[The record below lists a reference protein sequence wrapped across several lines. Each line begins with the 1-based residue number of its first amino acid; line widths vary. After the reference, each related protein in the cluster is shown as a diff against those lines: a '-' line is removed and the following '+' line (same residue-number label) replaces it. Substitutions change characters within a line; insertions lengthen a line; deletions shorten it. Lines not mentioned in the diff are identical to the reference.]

1 MKLPMLILRGA
12 PALSDFKVQKI
23 LKTCADANL
32 PVTGIYA
39 EFMHFADLTAEL
51 SDSELDKLNKLLKY
65 GPTIAEHEPQGA
77 LILVTPRIGT
87 ISPWASKA
95 TDIANNCGLD
105 KVHRVERGIAYYV
118 EGELSAEQLYDVAKL
133 VHDRMTESVHNSLE
147 DAGQLFRVE
156 EPRPMSSVDIL
167 GGGREALATANVE
180 QGFALADDEI
190 DYLVEN
196 FTKLG
201 RNPNDIE
208 LFMFAQ
214 ANSEHCRHKIFN
226 ADWTIDGEEQPK
238 SLFKMIKNTFETHPE
253 NVLSAYKDNAAV
265 MKGSKAGRFFPNKE
279 GEYSYNQEN
288 IEILMKVETHNHP
301 TAIAP
306 FSGASTGSGGEIR
319 DEGATGRGSKP
330 KAGLVGFTVSNLRI
344 PGFEQPWETNFGK
357 PGRIVDAL
365 DIMIDGPLGGAAF
378 NNEFGRPN
386 LLGYF
391 RTYEEKVNSHNGEEV
406 RGYHKPIML
415 AGGLGN
421 IRTEHVQKG
430 EIPVGA
436 KLVALGGPAMNIGL
450 GGGAASSM
458 ASGQSNEDLDFASV
472 QRENPEME
480 RRCQEV
486 IDKCWQLGDENP
498 IAFIHDVGAGGLSN
512 AFPELVDDGGR
523 GGKFQLRNIP
533 NDEPGMAPH
542 EIWCNE
548 SQERYVLAVAAE
560 DFARFEE
567 ICKRERA
574 QYAVI
579 GEATEERHLTVA
591 DSHFDNNP
599 VDLPLEVLLGK
610 APKMHRDVESKQVE
624 GEALKTDSIDVLDAA
639 KRLLRLPTIA
649 EKTFLITIGDRTVT
663 GLVAR
668 DQMVGPWQVPVANC
682 AVTAAAFDTY
692 HGEAMS
698 MGERTP
704 AALLNYGASA
714 RLAVAEALT
723 NIAGANIG
731 GLENIKLS
739 ANWMAAAGHPGEDA
753 GLYEAVKA
761 VGEELCPALGL
772 TIPVGKDSMSMKT
785 TWQDDGEDKAVTAP
799 LSLVITAFGRVE
811 DIRKTVTPQLRTD
824 KGDSSLILV
833 DLGAGQNRMGASSL
847 AQVYKQL
854 GDKTPDVDSP
864 ELLKGFYE
872 AMQALVADEKLLA
885 YHDRSDGG
893 LFTTVA
899 EMAFAGRT
907 GVTVNLDSLT
917 GSNIEAL
924 YNEELGAVIQ
934 VHNDD
939 LAAVEAVL
947 ADNGLAAI
955 SHTIGKL
962 NAEDKVI
969 FNRGGEVV
977 LANTRTELRTIWAET
992 TYKMQAL
999 RDNPECAK
1007 QEFDAKFDEK
1017 DPGLNVKLSFDLN
1030 EDVAAPYIA
1039 TGAKPKMAILR
1050 EQGVNS
1056 HVEMA
1061 AAFNRA
1067 GFAAVDVHMSDI
1079 LEGRLTLDEFKGLVA
1094 CGGFSYGDV
1103 LGAGEGWAKS
1113 ILFNDMARDQFQTFF
1128 ERQDTFSLGVCNG
1141 CQMLSTLK
1149 ELIPGT
1155 EHWPRFVT
1163 NKSERFEARFSL
1175 VEVQES
1181 PSVFFQGMAGSRM
1194 PIAVSHG
1201 EGHAEFAN
1209 DAAVKAALES
1219 GTVAVQ
1225 YVDNFG
1231 KPTTQYPNNPN
1242 GSPEGITG
1250 ITSTDG
1256 RATVMMP
1263 HPERVFRAV
1272 ANSWHPDEWKEDSP
1286 WMRMFRNAR
1295 KNIG

>member
-1 MKLPMLILRGA
+1 MLILRGA

-23 LKTCADANL
+23 LKTCADSNL

-118 EGELSAEQLYDVAKL
+118 EGELSAEQLNDVAKL

-147 DAGQLFRVE
+147 DAGQLFRVD

-167 GGGREALATANVE
+167 DGGREALATANVE

-226 ADWTIDGEEQPK
+226 ADWTIDGEAQPK
-238 SLFKMIKNTFETHPE
+238 SLFKMIKNTYETHPE

-436 KLVALGGPAMNIGL
+436 KLIALGGPAMNIGL

-864 ELLKGFYE
+864 ELLKGFYN

-917 GSNIEAL
+917 GSDIEAL

-934 VHNDD
+934 VRNDD

-947 ADNGLAAI
+947 ADNGLTAI
-955 SHTIGKL
+955 SHTIGAL
-962 NAEDKVI
+962 NTEDKVI
-969 FNRGGEVV
+969 FNRGGEAV

-1079 LEGRLTLDEFKGLVA
+1079 LEGRLTLEEFKGLVA

>member
-118 EGELSAEQLYDVAKL
+118 EGELSAEQLNDVAKL

-167 GGGREALATANVE
+167 DGGREALATANVE

-226 ADWTIDGEEQPK
+226 ADWTIDGEAQPK

-265 MKGSKAGRFFPNKE
+265 MKGSKAGRFFPNKD

-486 IDKCWQLGDENP
+486 IDKCWQLGHENP

-624 GEALKTDSIDVLDAA
+624 GEALNTDSIDVEEAA

-731 GLENIKLS
+731 GLDNIKLS

-824 KGDSSLILV
+824 KDDSSLILV
-833 DLGAGQNRMGASSL
+833 DLGAGQNRLGASSL

-864 ELLKGFYE
+864 ELLKGFYN

-917 GSNIEAL
+917 GSDIEAL

-934 VHNDD
+934 VRNDD

-955 SHTIGKL
+955 SHTIGTL
-962 NAEDKVI
+962 NA
-969 FNRGGEVV
+969 
-977 LANTRTELRTIWAET
+977 
-992 TYKMQAL
+992 
-999 RDNPECAK
+999 
-1007 QEFDAKFDEK
+1007 
-1017 DPGLNVKLSFDLN
+1017 
-1030 EDVAAPYIA
+1030 
-1039 TGAKPKMAILR
+1039 
-1050 EQGVNS
+1050 
-1056 HVEMA
+1056 
-1061 AAFNRA
+1061 
-1067 GFAAVDVHMSDI
+1067 
-1079 LEGRLTLDEFKGLVA
+1079 
-1094 CGGFSYGDV
+1094 
-1103 LGAGEGWAKS
+1103 
-1113 ILFNDMARDQFQTFF
+1113 
-1128 ERQDTFSLGVCNG
+1128 
-1141 CQMLSTLK
+1141 
-1149 ELIPGT
+1149 
-1155 EHWPRFVT
+1155 
-1163 NKSERFEARFSL
+1163 
-1175 VEVQES
+1175 
-1181 PSVFFQGMAGSRM
+1181 
-1194 PIAVSHG
+1194 
-1201 EGHAEFAN
+1201 
-1209 DAAVKAALES
+1209 
-1219 GTVAVQ
+1219 
-1225 YVDNFG
+1225 
-1231 KPTTQYPNNPN
+1231 
-1242 GSPEGITG
+1242 
-1250 ITSTDG
+1250 
-1256 RATVMMP
+1256 
-1263 HPERVFRAV
+1263 
-1272 ANSWHPDEWKEDSP
+1272 
-1286 WMRMFRNAR
+1286 
-1295 KNIG
+1295 